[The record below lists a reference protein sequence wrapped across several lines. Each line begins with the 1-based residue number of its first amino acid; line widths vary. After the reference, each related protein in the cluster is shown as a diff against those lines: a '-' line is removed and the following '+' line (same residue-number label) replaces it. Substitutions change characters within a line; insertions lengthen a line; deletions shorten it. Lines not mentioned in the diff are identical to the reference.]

1 MKILVD
7 STMLNNLLVIDNF
20 NGKTF
25 GELKT
30 LLEEKGAI
38 GSNMKVVI
46 GETRNTLEVDSA
58 VLPEMEEITLFI
70 TPVDTKAGNI
80 SEKIEEVKS
89 LLDEISKFIE
99 GPIFSEEE
107 KTESMAALRE
117 EIRNEFI
124 DNAIKELQKMKTKNC

>member
-7 STMLNNLLVIDNF
+7 STMLNNLLVVDNF

-70 TPVDTKAGNI
+70 TPLDTKAGNI

-99 GPIFSEEE
+99 GPTVSEEE
-107 KTESMAALRE
+107 KTESMSALRE
-117 EIRNEFI
+117 DIRNEFI
-124 DNAIKELQKMKTKNC
+124 DNAIKELQKMKSNNC